1 MSGPARFGRL
11 LVTLFTVLGL
21 FPALAAPQ
29 VPDPAQELRT
39 THDLVAQSLRA
50 YAAGQP
56 EQAFKA
62 ARSAYLDHFEY
73 AEPPLRVLNPD
84 LILEMEYRFADLR
97 NGIKAGQPLGELQRV
112 AGDLDASLRTA
123 ESLVNGTGVLAPTL
137 AAIGGFTILFREGLE
152 AALLIAAILAYLE
165 AGRHTRLRRGVWW
178 GALAALLA
186 SGLTWLVATYVLAI
200 APVSRELLSA
210 VTSVV
215 AVAVLFSLSFW
226 MLRQGDRRRGAE
238 FMRARVSQAVAS
250 GSLLAVSLAAFSA
263 IYREGF
269 ETVLFYQAL
278 ALASGPVL
286 PYMYLGL
293 GLAAAALLGVFAVL
307 FRLGKR
313 VPAQQLFP
321 ALVGVTALFA
331 VAFVGNGARAF
342 QEAGWLPVTNLYGR
356 LPSLDPNVAAL
367 TGLHPTAETLV
378 AQGLMVLV
386 YLAGFVAFFLARRP
400 ERRQT
405 RRPENGG
412 LS

>member
-1 MSGPARFGRL
+1 MRSLPVFVRL
-11 LVTLFTVLGL
+11 LVVLL
-21 FPALAAPQ
+21 ALLSVARAAPQ
-29 VPDPAQELRT
+29 APDPAQELRT
-39 THDLVAQSLRA
+39 AHDLVARSLRE
-50 YAAGQP
+50 YAGGRA
-56 EQAFKA
+56 EQAFKS

-84 LILEMEYRFADLR
+84 LILALEYRFADLR
-97 NGIKAGQPLGELQRV
+97 NGIRDGQPLSEVQRV
-112 AGDLDASLRTA
+112 AGNIDASLRAA
-123 ESLVNGTGVLAPTL
+123 EGLVSGTGVLAPTL
-137 AAIGGFTILFREGLE
+137 AATGGFTILFREGLE

-165 AGRHTRLRRGVWW
+165 AGRHTKLRRGVWW
-178 GALAALLA
+178 GASAALLA

-210 VTSVV
+210 VTSAV

-226 MLRQGDRRRGAE
+226 MLRGGDRRRGAE

-250 GSLLAVSLAAFSA
+250 GSLLAVGLAAFGA

-293 GLAAAALLGVFAVL
+293 GLAAAALALVFAVI

-313 VPAQQLFP
+313 VPAQKLFP
-321 ALVGVTALFA
+321 VLVGVTALFA

-367 TGLHPTAETLV
+367 TGLHPTLETLA

-386 YLAGFVAFFLARRP
+386 YLAGFVAFFWARRP
-400 ERRQT
+400 NPHRAGH
-405 RRPENGG
+405 PESGG